1 MAQLKKNVFLLLIL
15 FLFHLSH
22 VHSQGLVKGFPQTN
36 GAVYGMANRN
46 DTVFVAG
53 NFTSLYHPD
62 SIISYGGLFDPNTG
76 KPSASWDQPNGPVYA
91 SAPDK
96 KGGFFIGGN
105 FSKVASLNAVR
116 LAHIDSSGTLKNTF
130 SSTGINGVVKSM
142 ASLGDT
148 LFVGGQFNLVGNFL
162 ESAGGPVLKN
172 SALVSTNFPNIN
184 GYVFCAIP
192 DGVGGWYVTGSFT
205 KVGNLTRNRAA
216 RIDANGNVLAWN
228 PNLNGICYAM
238 VRYQNTVFL
247 GGAFSNV
254 GTMVRSG
261 IASVDTASG
270 AVSTW
275 VPGSPSTVVR
285 SFSISNNVLYMAGAF
300 GTIATQN
307 RQNIAAF
314 NLPGLTLT
322 SFNTTMSYTN
332 GQATLFSVLALGNKV
347 FVGGRFD
354 NIGGSSRTCLAALN
368 PASGL
373 ALPTWSANANDVVEQ
388 IKFLNGF
395 IYVGGS
401 FTSVKGL
408 SRNYVA
414 AADTSTGTLNSLNP
428 NINGFVTCMEIDPL
442 DSTLYISGNFTNYFH
457 SINLKTM
464 NSMSWPLRTN
474 AYANTI
480 SLFGSRLFVG
490 GYFTSLG
497 GFERTNLAAFN
508 TKTGALLD
516 WNPGTNGR
524 VEAMCNVKDSF
535 IWIGGYFT
543 EVSAISRG
551 RLACFDRFGSL
562 NNYLFSFDDY
572 VKAISFSGDSI
583 LYVGGNFFTCGTLSP
598 FVSSSVIAHKIAAIN
613 FRTARIQPFWNPS
626 SNNEVNSL
634 LVDGNILYAGGTF
647 SAIGGQPR
655 TFLAAI
661 TRSNALA
668 TSFDAGLSASGS
680 SVNSIVKYNNEIIV
694 GGGFTYQIN
703 GRIVRNNLA
712 SFLASNSSLTSLVS
726 DPDLPVF
733 TISMYLNKM
742 YCGGEFKVA
751 GGKARFNLGAF
762 SSTSGK
768 ILDFNVGT
776 STASGSQSV
785 FNISWF
791 DNHLFLG
798 GTFTKIGDS
807 SRQYFGVIDIPSST
821 VLPFYPSPNGIIYS
835 TYVHQG
841 YLYIAGQFT
850 NIGGALRN
858 RLAIFNYPS
867 FTSTTINPNFSGWP
881 LTYYPSSPSKILL
894 GGGFTTIAS
903 VSAPNSAAFQLPS
916 FTRII
921 GTPTVNSTVNK
932 YLLNKNQLYVAGG
945 FTLINGLSKPY
956 FAQLDSST
964 YLPTSFSPA
973 INGSVFCFDVSAG
986 GNIYLGGGFTTIGGQ
1001 PRDKCG
1007 SISSISGLPNSWF
1020 PIVFN
1025 PAPNT
1030 ASVRQILC
1038 AGNKVIIGGLFNNLD
1053 GLPISNLAVLYG
1065 FDTAVTINSVI
1076 GTGTVCTGN
1085 NLVVNYSV
1093 SNTYAAGNQ
1102 FILELVD
1109 TLLPYKPAIF
1119 LSTSNSSSSGN
1130 FNINLPSTLPQ
1141 NRAYYAQIRTTNP
1154 VTISRVWKNSIST
1167 ISCIPNQG
1175 PTNLLFSNVT
1185 ANSVT
1190 LTWTR
1195 GNGQRCLVI
1204 AKQGSMV
1211 DSLPMNG
1218 TEYIANSS
1226 FGLGATLGSGNFIV
1240 YNGTANSVNVSN
1252 LVLSTNYH
1260 FAVVEYNGNNS
1271 TAAYLNSQVLYG
1283 NMISLPVKWLSFEA
1297 KKVNQDEVL
1306 LNWKTASEMN
1316 NSHFEIQRKL
1326 EADFD
1331 WKTIHILKGNV
1342 NTNQISS
1349 YKYNDYLDELTTD
1362 ELVLF
1367 YRLKQVDFDGNFD
1380 FSKTIIILNDKGID
1394 ANIQIFPN
1402 PFDKSFQVMNSE
1414 GTIINYKLYS
1424 VNGKQIKNGVFKGYQ
1439 TETIDCSDLE
1449 IGLHVLELETQKG
1462 IIRQK
1467 IFKK

>member
-1 MAQLKKNVFLLLIL
+1 MAILKKIGFPFLFIIL
-15 FLFHLSH
+15 FSFNS
-22 VHSQGLVKGFPQTN
+22 VYSQGLVKGFPQTN

-62 SIISYGGLFDPNTG
+62 SIISYGGLVNPNTG
-76 KPSASWDQPNGPVYA
+76 KPSSNWDQPNGAVYA

-96 KGGFFIGGN
+96 KSGFFIGGD

-116 LAHIDSSGTLKNTF
+116 IAHIDSSGTLQNTF
-130 SSTGINGVVKSM
+130 SNTGINGVVKSM
-142 ASLGDT
+142 ATLGDT
-148 LFVGGQFNLVGNFL
+148 LFVGGQFNLVGSFL

-172 SALVSTNFPNIN
+172 SALVSSNFPSIN

-205 KVGNLTRNRAA
+205 KVGNTTRNRAA

-247 GGAFSNV
+247 GGQFTNV
-254 GTMVRSG
+254 GTLVRSG

-275 VPGSPSTVVR
+275 APGSPSTVVR
-285 SFSISNNVLYMAGAF
+285 SFSISNNILYLAGAF
-300 GTIATQN
+300 GTMASQT
-307 RQNIAAF
+307 RQSLAAF
-314 NLPGLTLT
+314 NLPSLTLT
-322 SFNTTMSYTN
+322 SFSTTMSLTN

-368 PASGL
+368 PSNGL
-373 ALPTWSANANDVVEQ
+373 VIPNWSANADDVVEQ

-401 FTSVKGL
+401 FTTVKGL
-408 SRNYVA
+408 SRNYIA
-414 AADTSTGTLNSLNP
+414 AADTSTGALNSLNP
-428 NINGFVTCMEIDPL
+428 SINGFVTCIEIDPL
-442 DSTLYISGNFTNYFH
+442 DSTLYISGNFSNYFH
-457 SINLKTM
+457 SINLKNFT
-464 NSMSWPLRTN
+464 SLSWPLRTN

-508 TKTGALLD
+508 TKTGALLS

-543 EVSAISRG
+543 EVSSASRG

-562 NNYLFSFDDY
+562 NNYLFSFDNY

-583 LYVGGNFFTCGTLSP
+583 LYVGGNFFTCSTLSP
-598 FVSSSVIAHKIAAIN
+598 FVSSSVVAHKIAAIN

-655 TFLAAI
+655 ALLAAI
-661 TRSNALA
+661 SRSTALA
-668 TSFDAGLSASGS
+668 TSFDAGLSSSGS
-680 SVNSIVKYNNEIIV
+680 SVNSLLKYNNEIIV
-694 GGGFTYQIN
+694 GGGFTYEIN
-703 GRIVRNNLA
+703 GRIIRKNLA
-712 SFLASNSSLTSLVS
+712 SFQVSNSALTSFVN
-726 DPDLPVF
+726 DPDLSVF
-733 TISMYLNKM
+733 TLSMHLNKM
-742 YCGGEFKVA
+742 YCGGEFKVL
-751 GGKARFNLGAF
+751 GGKARSNLGAFLSSNGAILDFNLGA
-762 SSTSGK
+762 S
-768 ILDFNVGT
+768 N
-776 STASGSQSV
+776 ASGSQSV

-791 DNHLFLG
+791 DNNLFLG

-807 SRQYFGVIDIPSST
+807 SRQYFGVIDIQNQT

-850 NIGGALRN
+850 NIGGAARN

-881 LTYYPSSPSKILL
+881 LTYYPSSPSKILI

-956 FAQLDSST
+956 FAQLDSSS
-964 YLPTSFSPA
+964 YLPTSFSPS
-973 INGSVFCFDVSAG
+973 INGSVFTFDVSAA

-1001 PRDKCG
+1001 ARDKCG
-1007 SISSISGLPNSWF
+1007 SISSTSGIPNSWYPVF
-1020 PIVFN
+1020 FN

-1038 AGNKVIIGGLFNNLD
+1038 VGNMVIIGGIFSSLN
-1053 GLPISNLAVLYG
+1053 GLPVSNLAVVYG
-1065 FDTAVTINSVI
+1065 FDTSVTINTVS
-1076 GTGTVCTGN
+1076 GTGTVCKGN
-1085 NLVVNYSV
+1085 NLIVNYSV
-1093 SNTYAAGNQ
+1093 SNPYRAGNQ

-1109 TLLPYKPAIF
+1109 TLLPNKTPIV
-1119 LSTSNSSSSGN
+1119 LSSQNSSVSGV
-1130 FNINLPSTLPQ
+1130 FNINLPNNLPT
-1141 NRAYYAQIRTTNP
+1141 NRAYYVQIRTTNP
-1154 VTISRVWKNSIST
+1154 VSISKNWPNIINT
-1167 ISCIPNQG
+1167 ISCVPNQG
-1175 PTNLLFSNVT
+1175 PTNLQFSNVT
-1185 ANSVT
+1185 ANSAT

-1195 GNGQRCLVI
+1195 GNGQRCIVI
-1204 AKQGSMV
+1204 AKQGSLV
-1211 DSLPMNG
+1211 DSLPING
-1218 TEYIANSS
+1218 LEYTANSS
-1226 FGLGATLGSGNFIV
+1226 FGMGALLGTGNYIV
-1240 YNGTANSVNVSN
+1240 YNGTANSVNITN
-1252 LVLSTNYH
+1252 LLLSSNYH
-1260 FAVVEYNGNNS
+1260 FAVIEFNGNNS
-1271 TAAYLNSQVLYG
+1271 TTAYLNSQVLYG
-1283 NMISLPVKWLSFEA
+1283 NMVSLPVNWLSFVA
-1297 KKVNQDEVL
+1297 KKINSNEVL
-1306 LNWKTASEMN
+1306 LNWKTASEIN
-1316 NSHFEIQRKL
+1316 NSHFEIQRKF
-1326 EADFD
+1326 EDDFD
-1331 WKTIHILKGNV
+1331 WKTIHVLKGRGT
-1342 NTNQISS
+1342 TNQTSTYS
-1349 YKYNDYLDELTTD
+1349 YNDYLDNLSAD

-1367 YRLKQVDFDGNFD
+1367 YRLKQVDYDGKFD
-1380 FSKTIIILNDKGID
+1380 FSKTIKILNDKNFD
-1394 ANIQIFPN
+1394 ESIQIFPN
-1402 PFDKSFQVMNSE
+1402 PFDESFQFINKENS
-1414 GTIINYKLYS
+1414 IISYRIYS
-1424 VNGKQIKNGVFKGYQ
+1424 VNGKKLKNGTLNGSQ
-1439 TETIDCSDLE
+1439 IETIDCADLE
-1449 IGLHVLELETQKG
+1449 PGLYVLELDTLKDL
-1462 IIRQK
+1462 IRQK